1 MKAGLSFQAE
11 AEFKFGGGYKDD
23 KLPYVA
29 EDKFKVTNI
38 ILYDTSTYII

>member
-1 MKAGLSFQAE
+1 MKSGLSFQAE

-29 EDKFKVTNI
+29 EDKFKVLTNI
-38 ILYDTSTYII
+38 ILYDMI